1 VSVSRTPWEQ
11 ATARPN
17 FYIQKVI
24 LRRVVPIVALVLGFG
39 LVSACSG
46 FIYGPN
52 GIIAIGSW
60 GGLHVVLVL
69 EESGGSLD
77 YDCGYG
83 TIEPGWT
90 LSDDGHFSGV
100 GEHFV
105 ESGGPVREGE
115 EIPARPAAY
124 EGTIDDDRMRL
135 TVTLT
140 DSAQVVG
147 TFDLERG
154 SEGQIVRCL

>member
-1 VSVSRTPWEQ
+1 MIGSPRRTAVLA
-11 ATARPN
+11 ATFA
-17 FYIQKVI
+17 
-24 LRRVVPIVALVLGFG
+24 G
-39 LVSACSG
+39 LLAACSG

-52 GIIAIGSW
+52 GIIAIGAW

-77 YDCGYG
+77 YDCAHG

-90 LSDDGHFSGV
+90 LTDDGRFSGV
-100 GEHFV
+100 GEHYL
-105 ESGGPVREGE
+105 ESGGPVRDGE
-115 EIPARPAAY
+115 ELQPRPAAY
-124 EGTIDDDRMRL
+124 EGMIDDDRMQL

-147 TFDLERG
+147 TFDLRRG
-154 SEGQIVRCL
+154 ADGQIVRCL

>member
-1 VSVSRTPWEQ
+1 MIGSPRRT
-11 ATARPN
+11 A
-17 FYIQKVI
+17 
-24 LRRVVPIVALVLGFG
+24 VLAAAFAS
-39 LVSACSG
+39 LLAACSG

-52 GIIAIGSW
+52 GIVAIGAW

-77 YDCGYG
+77 YDCGHG

-90 LSDDGHFSGV
+90 LTDEGRFSGV

-105 ESGGPVREGE
+105 EHGGPVQDGE
-115 EIPARPAAY
+115 VLAARPAVY
-124 EGTIDDDRMRL
+124 EGTIDDDSMRL

-147 TFDLERG
+147 TFELRRG
-154 SEGQIVRCL
+154 AEGQIVRCL